1 MSSPFQRAFSAKSP
15 ISKALI
21 GNQKNLPDHLKDKI
35 KDAPENPEAGDRDY
49 EGMGNRFEANNP
61 ETGGKDYEGLGNAA
75 EAAGSPAKMGGYE
88 GGGVPANG
96 GYVSNKQ
103 DYQRMFNK
111 IEAGTKEFMTG
122 QKKEKDY
129 QRDLKEKERQM
140 KFNGSVSERD
150 GPPKDA
156 CGSLFTGPCPKPG
169 DTETND
175 PGSLTSGKTGGSG
188 GSGGGS

>member
-15 ISKALI
+15 ISKALV

-35 KDAPENPEAGDRDY
+35 KNAPENPEAGDKDY
-49 EGMGNRFEANNP
+49 EGMGNKFEANNP

-103 DYQRMFNK
+103 DYQQMFNK
-111 IEAGTKEFMTG
+111 IEAGTKEYMLEDD
-122 QKKEKDY
+122 KVKNPEKY
-129 QRDLKEKERQM
+129 IKQENE
-140 KFNGSVSERD
+140 
-150 GPPKDA
+150 
-156 CGSLFTGPCPKPG
+156 
-169 DTETND
+169 
-175 PGSLTSGKTGGSG
+175 
-188 GSGGGS
+188 

>member
-1 MSSPFQRAFSAKSP
+1 MSSPFQQKFMAKKP
-15 ISKALI
+15 FKASKSS
-21 GNQKNLPDHLKDKI
+21 DEDFYKDI
-35 KDAPENPEAGDRDY
+35 DPYEA
-49 EGMGNRFEANNP
+49 EGNRMEAAEQEKKSKVLPIDDKTSYDYDYDQNP
-61 ETGGKDYEGLGNAA
+61 ETT
-75 EAAGSPAKMGGYE
+75 GSPAKMGGYE

-111 IEAGTKEFMTG
+111 IEAGTKEFMYG

-140 KFNGSVSERD
+140 KLKAGPTEERD
-150 GPPKDA
+150 GPPQDA

-169 DTETND
+169 DTETD
-175 PGSLTSGKTGGSG
+175 DSGSSSTGTGGSG
-188 GSGGGS
+188 GSGGSGGVS

>member
-35 KDAPENPEAGDRDY
+35 KDAPENPEAGDKDY
-49 EGMGNRFEANNP
+49 EGMGNKFEANNP

-103 DYQRMFNK
+103 DYQQMFNK
-111 IEAGTKEFMTG
+111 IEAGTKEYML
-122 QKKEKDY
+122 EDY
-129 QRDLKEKERQM
+129 KAKNPKIDKGGLKEGFGGAQTQAGYDY
-140 KFNGSVSERD
+140 F
-150 GPPKDA
+150 
-156 CGSLFTGPCPKPG
+156 
-169 DTETND
+169 ND
-175 PGSLTSGKTGGSG
+175 PNIPD
-188 GSGGGS
+188 